1 MVAPVKKFNV
11 GAVQAAVWNNDSK
24 EGKRFFSVSFDKR
37 YKDKEGNW
45 KSSGS
50 LMAGDLPKA
59 ILALQKAFEY
69 VSLHE
74 VTPMLEEIQ

>member
-1 MVAPVKKFNV
+1 MSAPVKKFNV
-11 GAVQAAVWNNDSK
+11 GAVQAAVWDNDSK
-24 EGKRFFSVSFDKR
+24 GGKQFFSVSFDKR

-45 KSSGS
+45 KSANS
-50 LMAGDLPKA
+50 LMANDLPKA

-74 VTPMLEEIQ
+74 TTPVVEELP